1 MAKTK
6 RRGRPELSTSY
17 YILQI
22 TDWDWSYHFG
32 VNAARHDD
40 RRYSDYRHLLVRG
53 EVLRPSKL
61 RQKAEA
67 VEVTFLPDVSQ
78 ADLEQRGGEPSL
90 SVGYWQV
97 HNKILTG
104 GISMATDALG
114 LVMQMLIAGRFKS
127 VRRVSAAIIL
137 KPSSIPRTTRTNEIA
152 FAVSAR
158 PAMPDRAVARRA
170 RRGLV
175 PLGFHPSLKTFRS
188 LPVSTTR

>member
-67 VEVTFLPDVSQ
+67 VDVTFRPDVSQ
-78 ADLEQRGGEPSL
+78 ADLEERGGEPSL
-90 SVGYWQV
+90 SVGYLQV

-114 LVMQMLIAGRFKS
+114 LVMQMLIAERFK
-127 VRRVSAAIIL
+127 
-137 KPSSIPRTTRTNEIA
+137 
-152 FAVSAR
+152 FH
-158 PAMPDRAVARRA
+158 RAVWRPDA
-170 RRGLV
+170 L
-175 PLGFHPSLKTFRS
+175 PSGTYPQLSF
-188 LPVSTTR
+188 